1 MVDLKG
7 KKSKLHKIVVLLSV
21 LLLFFTI
28 PHTLEDFATGEPAK
42 AGIPAPVLS
51 FVVAMIFAIQAIG
64 LHWLGEKQRRGYL
77 VQVGIGIFW
86 PLASGVAQLPAIL
99 SGVPYRSGFISIFY
113 VVGII
118 GIALLLLYFSLS
130 ALRLGKDLSSSE
142 VN

>member
-1 MVDLKG
+1 MVDLKV
-7 KKSKLHKIVVLLSV
+7 KKTKLHKIVVLLSV

-42 AGIPAPVLS
+42 AGIPAPALS

-77 VQVGIGIFW
+77 VHVGIGIFW
-86 PLASGVAQLPAIL
+86 PLASGAAQLPAIL

-113 VVGII
+113 VVGTI

-130 ALRLGKDLSSSE
+130 ASRLGKDLSSSE

>member
-7 KKSKLHKIVVLLSV
+7 KNLKLHKAVVLLSV

-51 FVVAMIFAIQAIG
+51 FVVALIFAIQAIG
-64 LHWLGEKQRRGYL
+64 LHWLGEKKRRGYQ

-86 PLASGVAQLPAIL
+86 PLASGLAQLPTIL

-113 VVGII
+113 VVGTI

-130 ALRLGKDLSSSE
+130 ALRLGKNTSS
-142 VN
+142 VAAN

>member
-1 MVDLKG
+1 MINIKG
-7 KKSKLHKIVVLLSV
+7 KNSTLHRSVVLLSV

-42 AGIPAPVLS
+42 AGIPAPLLS
-51 FVVAMIFAIQAIG
+51 FVVALIFAIQAVG

-86 PLASGVAQLPAIL
+86 PLASGLAQLPTIL

-118 GIALLLLYFSLS
+118 GIALLLLYFSLK
-130 ALRLGKDLSSSE
+130 ALRLEKNLSNS
-142 VN
+142 

>member
-1 MVDLKG
+1 MIDLKG
-7 KKSKLHKIVVLLSV
+7 KKSKLHRSVVLLSV

-51 FVVAMIFAIQAIG
+51 FVVARIFAIQAVG

-77 VQVGIGIFW
+77 VHVGIGIFW
-86 PLASGVAQLPAIL
+86 PLASGVAQLPTIL

-130 ALRLGKDLSSSE
+130 ALRLGKNLSNTE
-142 VN
+142 TN

>member
-77 VQVGIGIFW
+77 VQVGISLSVLCDWGKIF
-86 PLASGVAQLPAIL
+86 PAQRLTE
-99 SGVPYRSGFISIFY
+99 YRSNFPGTIFNQSNQSISLQKI
-113 VVGII
+113 
-118 GIALLLLYFSLS
+118 S
-130 ALRLGKDLSSSE
+130 
-142 VN
+142 